1 MKKTYF
7 APEFMAIKI
16 AATQMLAASQLNTNI
31 NTEET
36 VGDGAQMSKGFSGS
50 LWDDGDADAEEN

>member
-7 APEFMAIKI
+7 APAFMATKI

-31 NTEET
+31 KTEET
-36 VGDGAQMSKGFSGS
+36 VGDGAQMSKGFGGG
-50 LWDDGDADAEEN
+50 LWDEEVEE

>member
-16 AATQMLAASQLNTNI
+16 AATQMLAASQLNTTI
-31 NTEET
+31 QTEET
-36 VGDGAQMSKGFSGS
+36 VGDGAQMSKGFGGG
-50 LWDDGDADAEEN
+50 LWDDGDAEED